1 MKKLILIALL
11 PVASFATDQNNL
23 DTNTQSNNSSTNSSG
38 TLQNYQINNGNDA
51 RHRVGDVECA
61 APTVDFG
68 LTDREGAGNSVMA
81 YTSIS
86 IPLSSGTCKRAQETR
101 LRRMQL
107 NLQTTAIEQD
117 KKDQLFI
124 EQLERNR
131 RAAIQL
137 SVENERK
144 EILFKERLTK
154 ICESL
159 KGSRHHMLLE
169 ECHGNPKGK
178 HNG

>member
-38 TLQNYQINNGNDA
+38 TLQNYQINNDNNV
-51 RHRVGDVECA
+51 RHRIGDVECA
-61 APTVDFG
+61 APTVDVG
-68 LTDREGAGNSVMA
+68 LTGREGGGNNIMA

-107 NLQTTAIEQD
+107 NLETTAIEQD

-144 EILFKERLTK
+144 EILFRERLTK

-159 KGSRHHMLLE
+159 KGSKHHMLLE

>member
-1 MKKLILIALL
+1 MKKLIALALL
-11 PVASFATDQNNL
+11 PIASFATDQNNF
-23 DTNTQSNNSSTNSSG
+23 DTNSQNNNSSTSSSG
-38 TLQNYQINNGNDA
+38 TLQNYQVNNSNDA
-51 RHRVGDVECA
+51 RHRIGDVECA

-81 YTSIS
+81 FTSIS

-107 NLQTTAIEQD
+107 NLETTRIEQD
-117 KKDQLFI
+117 KKDEMFLGQM
-124 EQLERNR
+124 EKNR
-131 RAAIQL
+131 RAAAQL
-137 SVENERK
+137 AVENDRK

-159 KGSRHHMLLE
+159 KGSKHHMLLE